1 MLPSKRRADQ
11 DRIRDPPGRLGG
23 QSRSRLSRLRG
34 LAREERD
41 AELRVTG
48 ICDSIIERLDKLRSI
63 EQPQRRSRG
72 DFEAEASRG

>member
-1 MLPSKRRADQ
+1 M
-11 DRIRDPPGRLGG
+11 
-23 QSRSRLSRLRG
+23 RG